1 MGQIVIDIPSRLNR
15 RYRIGN
21 EFADDLLEIL
31 ETAAV
36 RVRNTT
42 RNPSPEDI
50 SDIRAARRARN
61 ENGFVTLE
69 ELKSE
74 LGI

>member
-15 RYRIGN
+15 RYKIGN

-36 RVRNTT
+36 RISN
-42 RNPSPEDI
+42 NPQNESAEDL

-61 ENGFVTLE
+61 EEGFITLE
-69 ELKSE
+69 DLKSE